1 MKSIKMWFGVRMV
14 FAWCS
19 HGVRMVFARCSQ
31 KMNLIAT
38 DYGYEGF
45 EKLHYL

>member
-1 MKSIKMWFGVRMV
+1 MKSIKMWF
-14 FAWCS
+14 
-19 HGVRMVFARCSQ
+19 GVRMVFARCSQ